1 MVEVARLL
9 AERHIQRIGLRLE
22 GNSWEYPLW
31 PLTARIAGRQL
42 EHVQVPDPIGQL
54 AHAKRLAGFTPQAVV
69 AIETPV
75 AAQGEFVL
83 GSRTFR
89 AVFHE
94 GEVTLFVSD

>member
-1 MVEVARLL
+1 
-9 AERHIQRIGLRLE
+9 
-22 GNSWEYPLW
+22 
-31 PLTARIAGRQL
+31 LTARIAGRQL
-42 EHVQVPDPIGQL
+42 EHVLVPDPMGRL
-54 AHAKRLAGFTPQAVV
+54 AYGKRLTGFTPQAVV

-94 GEVTLFVSD
+94 GEVALFVSD